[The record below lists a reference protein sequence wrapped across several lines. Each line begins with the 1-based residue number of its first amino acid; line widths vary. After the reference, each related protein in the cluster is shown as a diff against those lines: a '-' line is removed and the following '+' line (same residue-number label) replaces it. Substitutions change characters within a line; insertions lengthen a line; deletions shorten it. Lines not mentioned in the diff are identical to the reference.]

1 MSGNFSLSMW
11 KRTPLRSDALAGEE
25 PGQLSKLDPTQTIIT
40 LADDIPWRVPD
51 HAPANSVAEAVMAG
65 SEDGEG
71 AYLVL
76 MKWYPGWMSAPHTY
90 ATDRLCVVIS
100 GVWWCNSGPDFDPEQ
115 AVPVYPGGFVRRVT
129 RTPHYD
135 GARADAA
142 EPAVIAVSGI
152 APVRQRWVDPSQPV
166 LRQW

>member
-1 MSGNFSLSMW
+1 
-11 KRTPLRSDALAGEE
+11 
-25 PGQLSKLDPTQTIIT
+25 LSKLDPTQTIIT
-40 LADDIPWRVPD
+40 LTGDIPWHVPD
-51 HAPANSVAEAVMAG
+51 LAPPNSVAEAVMAG

-90 ATDRLCVVIS
+90 VTDRLCVVIS
-100 GVWWCNSGPDFDPEQ
+100 GVWWCNSGPDFDPAQ
-115 AVPVYPGGFVRRVT
+115 AVPVYPGGFVHRVAG
-129 RTPHYD
+129 TPHYD

-152 APVRQRWVDPSQPV
+152 APVRQQWVDASQPV
-166 LRQW
+166 LRQWPGKKSINGTD

>member
-1 MSGNFSLSMW
+1 
-11 KRTPLRSDALAGEE
+11 
-25 PGQLSKLDPTQTIIT
+25 LSKLDPTQTVIT
-40 LADDIPWRVPD
+40 RADNIPWHVPD

-100 GVWWCNSGPDFDPEQ
+100 GVRASSARGASNSRCRSHPDS
-115 AVPVYPGGFVRRVT
+115 RLC
-129 RTPHYD
+129 RTI
-135 GARADAA
+135 R
-142 EPAVIAVSGI
+142 
-152 APVRQRWVDPSQPV
+152 
-166 LRQW
+166 